1 MKYSAEKKDQILG
14 AAIFLVFGIMIYSG
28 YLLKSSQD
36 KERYHEIYQIFEG
49 SNFKNQ
55 TLINQWNDYVIDR
68 ELSNTEVT
76 HLICTLNKS
85 LCLPWYRIY
94 LPLPF
99 MDDAHSSMAE
109 FNYLKRALGDL
120 NDEEYNFYV
129 S

>member
-1 MKYSAEKKDQILG
+1 MIIKQERKEQIQG
-14 AAIFLVFGIMIYSG
+14 AFIFLMFCVLVFGG
-28 YLLKSSQD
+28 YQLKISQD
-36 KERYHEIYQIFEG
+36 RERYQEIYQIFEG

-94 LPLPF
+94 IPLPF
-99 MDDAHSSMAE
+99 MDEAHSSIAE
-109 FNYLKRALGDL
+109 FNYLKRVLGAKQ
-120 NDEEYNFYV
+120 
-129 S
+129 